1 MRLAL
6 KAMIQKSGVGLLS
19 LALAV
24 TVIYLP
30 TVNADEVMDAA
41 EEVVVVEEVETVEE
55 VEVVEVEETL
65 PPVSAEDDAEMDPDV
80 LGIEEIVVT
89 SRKREESLQAVPIS
103 VTAFTAADLEEMNI
117 NNASG
122 IGEFTPNLVINKTAS
137 GSSAYVACMRGL
149 CRTDTTITDD
159 PYVGIYLDGVYT
171 GRAIGSVFDVADIE
185 RIEVLRGPQGTLF
198 GKNSV
203 GGAVSVVTKKPSGV
217 PGAKLQLLG
226 GSYDQKN
233 YKAILDMPAFGD
245 VKTKIAFLHKEHDGF
260 TKNTNV
266 LFPGKDLG
274 SEDKDAVLASALWDV
289 TDDFSLDLSYDWSE
303 VDEMQPANFST
314 FNSSVANNDT
324 PPTPVHTRRS
334 HSTSLYGGDP
344 GGEKAHN
351 SGKTYGYNLTGTWA
365 PGDLGGIQNAEFKSI
380 TGYRK
385 VENDNVN
392 SSSGLAARNLFTR
405 DDFSTRSTS
414 QEVRFTGTA
423 FEDRL
428 EILVGGYYSQ
438 EKGDYN
444 NLQGFG
450 GPVPAFYFDILNYT
464 EIDYTTWAF
473 FTEETFWFTDQFAF
487 SVGVRYNDE
496 DRDADHSYG
505 QFFAGFPIPGSDWST
520 SNGEDNSV
528 PPVKTDTNF
537 NSDTWSPRA
546 TLKYEFDD
554 DTMIFGGWSRGYKS
568 GGFNARAAL
577 AEMWNPYDDMR
588 VDNWE
593 VGVKSSFW
601 DNRARLNATFY
612 YEDIKDNQLQFND
625 DAFNII
631 LANAGDARVY
641 GLELEGAV
649 RPVAGLDLSAGF
661 GLADTRL
668 EEAIN
673 PFNGKDERASR
684 HFEYAPK
691 YNWNATARYSF
702 PPMQVGNPVVRVDY
716 RGSSPIGF
724 NSSEA
729 DDRDVG
735 QGSYGVVDA
744 RLELNDVRT
753 DSLGGSFDFALIG
766 RNLTDKS
773 YRIGGYTFGDWAT
786 NIYGD
791 PRTYAVEATW
801 RWGSQ
806 E

>member
-1 MRLAL
+1 MRVTL
-6 KAMIQKSGVGLLS
+6 KAMIRNASVGMLS

-30 TVNADEVMDAA
+30 TVNADEVMDA
-41 EEVVVVEEVETVEE
+41 EEVVEVPET
-55 VEVVEVEETL
+55 VEVEETL
-65 PPVSAEDDAEMDPDV
+65 PPVSAEDDEEMDVDI

-89 SRKREESLQAVPIS
+89 SRKRKESLQSVPIS
-103 VTAFTAADLEEMNI
+103 VTAFTAADLQEMNI
-117 NNASG
+117 NDASG
-122 IGEFTPNLVINKTAS
+122 ISDFTPNLVINKTAS
-137 GSSAYVACMRGL
+137 GSSAFVACMRGL

-159 PYVGIYLDGVYT
+159 PYVGIYLDGVST
-171 GRAIGSVFDVADIE
+171 GKAIGSVFDVADIE
-185 RIEVLRGPQGTLF
+185 RIEILRGPQGTLF
-198 GKNSV
+198 GKNTV

-217 PGAKLQLLG
+217 AGAKLQFLG
-226 GSYDQKN
+226 GSYERKN
-233 YKAILDMPAFGD
+233 YKAILDMPAFGP
-245 VKTKIAFLHKEHDGF
+245 VKTKVAFLHKEHDGF
-260 TKNTNV
+260 TKNTNTV
-266 LFPGKDLG
+266 FPGKDLG

-289 TDDFSLDLSYDWSE
+289 TDDFSLDLAYDWSE

-314 FNSSVANNDT
+314 MNESVANGDT

-385 VENDNVN
+385 VENDYAN

-428 EILVGGYYSQ
+428 DILVGAFYSR
-438 EKGDYN
+438 EKGDYD

-450 GPVPAFYFDILNYT
+450 GPDPAFYFDILNST
-464 EIDYTTWAF
+464 DIDYTTWAF
-473 FTEETFWFTDQFAF
+473 FTEETFWFTDQLAL
-487 SVGVRYNDE
+487 SLGIRYNDE
-496 DRDADHSYG
+496 DRDGDHSYG
-505 QFFAGFPIPGSDWST
+505 QFFAGFPIPGTDWDSR
-520 SNGEDNSV
+520 NGVDNTG
-528 PPVKTDTNF
+528 PPNDKVDTNF

-554 DTMIFGGWSRGYKS
+554 DTMVFGGWSRGYKS
-568 GGFNARAAL
+568 GGFNARAAQ
-577 AEMWNPYDDMR
+577 AVMWNPYDDMR
-588 VDNWE
+588 VDSYE
-593 VGVKSSFW
+593 LGVKSSFW
-601 DNRARLNATFY
+601 DNRARLNATAY

-625 DAFNII
+625 INFNII

-649 RPVAGLDLSAGF
+649 RPVAGLDITAGF

-673 PFNGKDERASR
+673 PFNGQDERASR
-684 HFEYAPK
+684 HFEYSPK
-691 YNWNATARYSF
+691 YNWNASARYSF

-724 NSSEA
+724 NSSED

-735 QGSYGVVDA
+735 QGSYGVFDA
-744 RLELNDVRT
+744 RLSLNDVRT
-753 DSLGGSFDFALIG
+753 DSIGGSFDFALIG

-791 PRTYAVEATW
+791 PRTYAAEVTW